1 MLKAVESNKESLEQL
16 KAVNAELE
24 RDVERVR
31 QRDELLRQVELLGL
45 FLILLG
51 EKQFVEGFLL
61 VVL

>member
-1 MLKAVESNKESLEQL
+1 MLKAVESNKESLQQL

-31 QRDELLRQVELLGL
+31 QRDELLRQVEFLGL
-45 FLILLG
+45 LLLG
-51 EKQFVEGFLL
+51 EMQFVEGFLL